1 MNNINFISSL
11 DDTSC
16 VVKEESVYDS
26 LFKQYERVV
35 LESLITSFGL
45 DMLMGDKHG
54 GDVDTIHN
62 VRQVGNDPRMAY
74 KNKQNEQDYENRGEY
89 ICKDYHTDSRFTE
102 KKSDARKKYNDTGI
116 GEKDAYT
123 GGDLE
128 HTTAETVPANKRAEL
143 DHVVECMHIHNDR
156 GRVLAGTSG
165 IELANDIDNLAW
177 TNKSLNASMGSWA
190 RHKNDEYREKYGCD
204 APLDVVGIEA
214 YLKEHPNIDPE
225 TQARMRAQYAKS
237 RKVYEKRIAREY
249 YTSKKFFGDTAIAA
263 GKLSFKMGIKA
274 ALGLVFAELWFA
286 ARDEIA
292 KIASYGAELFN
303 AIGRGIRK
311 GFENAKAK
319 YKEIWHKFL
328 DGAIAGVISSLV
340 TTLTNIFFTT
350 AKNVVRII
358 RQSWS
363 TLVEATKI
371 LLINPD
377 CLRFGERIRAASK
390 VLGTG
395 ACVLAGIMV
404 TEAVSKTPLG
414 TIPFAGEIA
423 AAFCGTFVC
432 GIMSCSL
439 LYLLD
444 RNETINKIVR
454 QLDKLP
460 TIENYIAYAKEQARL
475 LEEHAAKVY
484 NLDVVRFRTESSM
497 IAKAL
502 ENISSE
508 MNDLELTIALKDTYV
523 SLNLLLPWG
532 ENTSFN
538 DFMQDRNQILTFK

>member
-1 MNNINFISSL
+1 MNNANFIASL

-16 VVKEESVYDS
+16 IVKEDSIYES

-62 VRQVGNDPRMAY
+62 VRQIGTDPQMTY
-74 KNKQNEQDYENRGEY
+74 KNRQNEQDYENRGEY
-89 ICKDYHTDSRFTE
+89 NSNTYHKHRDYISTNRKYSKQRKEGTLIDS
-102 KKSDARKKYNDTGI
+102 
-116 GEKDAYT
+116 YT
-123 GGDLE
+123 GELLDPSE
-128 HTTAETVPANKRAEL
+128 SHDL
-143 DHVVECMHIHNDR
+143 DHIISAKEIHEDR
-156 GRVLAGTSG
+156 GRVLAGLKG
-165 IELANDIDNLAW
+165 EDLANDPDTNLTP
-177 TNKSLNASMGSWA
+177 TNRHTNRSKGQKSM
-190 RHKNDEYREKYGCD
+190 DEYLERKGDEYTEEQKERMREKD
-204 APLDVVGIEA
+204 
-214 YLKEHPNIDPE
+214 
-225 TQARMRAQYAKS
+225 
-237 RKVYEKRIAREY
+237 RIARESYERKISREY

-263 GKLSFKMGIKA
+263 GKLSLKMGIKA

-292 KIASYGAELFN
+292 KIATYGAELFN
-303 AIGRGIRK
+303 AIGRGIKK

-319 YKEIWHKFL
+319 YTEIWHKFL
-328 DGAIAGVISSLV
+328 NGAVAGVLSSLV

-371 LLINPD
+371 LLFNPD

-404 TEAVSKTPLG
+404 TEAISKTPIG

-444 RNETINKIVR
+444 RNEAINNIVR
-454 QLDKLP
+454 KLDKLP
-460 TIENYIAYAKEQARL
+460 TIENYISYAKEQARM
-475 LEEHAAKVY
+475 LEEHAVKVY
-484 NLDVVRFRTESSM
+484 NMDVARFKAESEF
-497 IAKAL
+497 IIKAL
-502 ENISSE
+502 ENISNGIS
-508 MNDLELTIALKDTYV
+508 DFELIIALKEKYV
-523 SLNLLLPWG
+523 SLNLPLPWG
-532 ENTSFN
+532 DSTSFN
-538 DFMQDRNQILTFK
+538 DFMQDRNKILTFK

>member
-1 MNNINFISSL
+1 MNNVNFICSL

-16 VVKEESVYDS
+16 IIKEESIYDS

-62 VRQVGNDPRMAY
+62 VRQIGKDEQMRY
-74 KNKQNEQDYENRGEY
+74 KNIKNEYDYNNKEEYNSNTYHKHSNYINTNREYSKQRKEGTL
-89 ICKDYHTDSRFTE
+89 KD
-102 KKSDARKKYNDTGI
+102 G
-116 GEKDAYT
+116 YT
-123 GGDLE
+123 GEILDPTIS
-128 HTTAETVPANKRAEL
+128 HDL
-143 DHVVECMHIHNDR
+143 DHIISAKEIHEDK
-156 GRVLAGTSG
+156 GRILSG
-165 IELANDIDNLAW
+165 LKGEDLANDPDTNLTP
-177 TNKSLNASMGSWA
+177 TNRHTNRSKGQKSMNEYLERNG
-190 RHKNDEYREKYGCD
+190 DEYNEEQKERMKEKD
-204 APLDVVGIEA
+204 RVARKA
-214 YLKEHPNIDPE
+214 YE
-225 TQARMRAQYAKS
+225 TK
-237 RKVYEKRIAREY
+237 IAREY
-249 YTSKKFFGDTAIAA
+249 YTSKKFFGDTAVAA
-263 GKLSFKMGIKA
+263 GMLSFKMGIKA

-303 AIGRGIRK
+303 AIGRGIKK

-328 DGAIAGVISSLV
+328 DGAVAGVLSSLV

-371 LLINPD
+371 LMFNPD
-377 CLRFGERIRAASK
+377 CLRFGERIRVASK

-460 TIENYIAYAKEQARL
+460 TIENYIAYAKEQARM

-484 NLDVVRFRTESSM
+484 NLDVVKFRTESCL
-497 IAKAL
+497 IVKAL
-502 ENISSE
+502 ESISDE
-508 MNDLELTIALKDTYV
+508 MNDLELTIALKKSYA
-523 SLNLLLPWG
+523 SLNLLLPWCEG
-532 ENTSFN
+532 MSFN
-538 DFMQDRNQILTFK
+538 DFMQDRNKILIFK

>member
-1 MNNINFISSL
+1 MNATNFISGL
-11 DDTSC
+11 DDTSYII
-16 VVKEESVYDS
+16 KEESIYDT

-62 VRQVGNDPRMAY
+62 VRQIGSDPKMTY
-74 KNKQNEQDYENRGEY
+74 KNKQNEKAYNDRGEY
-89 ICKDYHTDSRFTE
+89 NHKAYHSDDRFTS
-102 KKSDARKKYNDTGI
+102 KSREAKRKYNES
-116 GEKDAYT
+116 GEKVKDAYT
-123 GGDLE
+123 GDDLE
-128 HTTAETVPANKRAEL
+128 RTTSSSVPKDKRAEL
-143 DHVVECMHIHNDR
+143 DHVIECKGIHDDR
-156 GRVLAGTSG
+156 GRVLADISG
-165 IELANDIDNLAW
+165 IDLANDIDNLAW

-190 RHKNDEYREKYGCD
+190 RHKNDEYRKKYGCD
-204 APLDVVGIEA
+204 APLDEVGIDA
-214 YLKEHPNIDPE
+214 YLKEHPDIDSE
-225 TQARMRAQYAKS
+225 TQQRMREQYDKS
-237 RKVYEKRIAREY
+237 RKNYEKKIAKEY

-263 GKLSFKMGIKA
+263 GKLSFKMGVKA
-274 ALGLVFAELWFA
+274 ALGVVFAELWFA

-292 KIASYGAELFN
+292 SIASYGAELFN
-303 AIGRGIRK
+303 AIGRGIKK

-319 YKEIWHKFL
+319 YKELWHKFL
-328 DGAIAGVISSLV
+328 DGAIAGILSSLV

-371 LLINPD
+371 LLFNPA

-390 VLGTG
+390 ILGTG
-395 ACVLAGIMV
+395 ACVLTGMLV
-404 TEAVSKTPLG
+404 TDAISKTPLG

-423 AAFCGTFVC
+423 ATFCGTLIT

-454 QLDKLP
+454 QLDNLP
-460 TIENYIAYAKEQARL
+460 TIENYINYAKEQARM
-475 LEEHAAKVY
+475 LEQYAAEVY
-484 NLDVVRFRTESSM
+484 SLNVDMFRKETAL
-497 IAKAL
+497 IVHAL
-502 ENISSE
+502 ECISNNMSDLQLMTFLHESYATLNINIPWGNDRSLNNF
-508 MNDLELTIALKDTYV
+508 MNDKSLTL
-523 SLNLLLPWG
+523 
-532 ENTSFN
+532 
-538 DFMQDRNQILTFK
+538 QFK